1 MKKLLLFAVALILSV
16 SSFAQTPAMNAYYG
30 TSGKLGFEFTYL
42 GTNKILYG
50 MGFSTTLTT
59 LGVGEDYTGIMRPD
73 QFDEMFEV
81 VSGED
86 VSVYGIVGYQVLDK
100 LTMST
105 NFGYGTTTKYYNS
118 YDRLKI
124 LSPTGYYY
132 TSTPDG
138 GVFVVGLNAT
148 YSLND
153 YLSVMVGYDNFNE
166 GKIGLGLNF

>member
-1 MKKLLLFAVALILSV
+1 MKKLILFAFALMVSV
-16 SSFAQTPAMNAYYG
+16 SSFGQTYAMNAYFG
-30 TSGKLGFEFTYL
+30 TSSKFGFDITLTEK
-42 GTNKILYG
+42 NKILYG

-59 LGVGEDYTGIMRPD
+59 LGIGEDYTGIMRPD
-73 QFDEMFEV
+73 QFDEMFEI

-86 VSVYGIVGYQVLDK
+86 VSIYGIVGYQVSDK

-118 YDRLKI
+118 YDRFQI

-132 TSTPDG
+132 TSAPDG
-138 GVFVVGLNAT
+138 GIFVIGLNAT
-148 YSLND
+148 YNLND
-153 YLSVMVGYDNFNE
+153 YVSVMVGYDNFNE